1 MPPPAP
7 HPSMVFDP
15 VAWQWMPPE
24 SLTPDI
30 QAAMR
35 RINEAAGQ
43 ARQRFITDLPGQ
55 EMIYKA
61 KLNEAQAYLA
71 AGEPEDLTGYPLLA
85 AEVGIT
91 TQTAY
96 QLAVIWLW
104 MAEIWIQAAAQ
115 IEAIRLSGIAAVQS
129 AQDIEGV
136 SAAEEAATSAL
147 GAIQP

>member
-1 MPPPAP
+1 MIVISRNTSEFAAA
-7 HPSMVFDP
+7 FAARLAQD
-15 VAWQWMPPE
+15 
-24 SLTPDI
+24 
-30 QAAMR
+30 QAGAVE
-35 RINEAAGQ
+35 RINTAAGQ

-61 KLNEAQAYLA
+61 KLDEAQAYLA
-71 AGEPEDLTGYPLLA
+71 AGEPEDLTGFPLIA

-91 TQTAY
+91 AQTAY
-96 QLAVIWLW
+96 QLAVLWPW
-104 MAEIWIQAAAQ
+104 MAEVWIAAAAQ

-136 SAAEEAATSAL
+136 SAAEEAARSAL